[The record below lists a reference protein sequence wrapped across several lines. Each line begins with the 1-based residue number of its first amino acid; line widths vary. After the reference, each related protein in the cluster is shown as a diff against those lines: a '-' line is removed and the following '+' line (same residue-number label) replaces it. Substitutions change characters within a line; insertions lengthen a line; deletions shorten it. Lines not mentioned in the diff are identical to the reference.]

1 MIVVDEQG
9 NEYEATYP
17 KRAKG
22 LVKNGRAR
30 FVAENKICLACPPN
44 KIMEENKMENN
55 NKITLKEIFCA
66 IGELIEESSH
76 IELALTKLEGVRSEG
91 PEDLG
96 AQAKA
101 HAIAKIVE
109 LRETT
114 LQKALSF
121 YEKMYDDIQNED
133 ADEKAKC
140 SEEKA
145 L

>member
-30 FVAENKICLACPPN
+30 FVAENKICLACPPEKN
-44 KIMEENKMENN
+44 MEEEKMEIN
-55 NKITLKEIFCA
+55 NKVTLKEIFCA
-66 IGELIEESSH
+66 IGELIEESGH
-76 IELALTKLEGVRSEG
+76 IELALTQLESVRSEG
-91 PEDLG
+91 PGDIG

-101 HAIAKIVE
+101 QAIAKIVE

-121 YEKMYDDIQNED
+121 YEKMYDDIQSEN
-133 ADEKAKC
+133 ADEKAKS